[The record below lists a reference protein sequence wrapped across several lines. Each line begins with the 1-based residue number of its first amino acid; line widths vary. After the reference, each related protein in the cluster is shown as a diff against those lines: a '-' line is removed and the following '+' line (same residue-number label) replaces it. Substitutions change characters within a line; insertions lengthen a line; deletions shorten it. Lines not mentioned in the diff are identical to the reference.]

1 MASKETEVKTTSK
14 RTTRKKSTASTKKAA
29 PSVVEGEIV
38 EAAKVKP
45 KRNIVLSDNG
55 DVNLSLINKE
65 DKKRYTQIASS
76 LNEND
81 MTSIMNYGS
90 DLQNAMDAY
99 SNDFLNQRF
108 DSNSS
113 IKSAE
118 LIANLL
124 GELQEVDIAE
134 LNEPS
139 TFKRFIRR
147 IPLLKKFVTSV
158 EQIKAKYNTIQKNID
173 GITQKLEQT
182 RLIAIRDNNL
192 LEKQFQNNLSYVS
205 QLGELIIAGKMKS
218 KELEDE
224 ISTMK
229 EESYNYNDYEIR
241 KVEDF
246 KNNLD
251 KKITDLVMMRYSF
264 QQSLVQIN
272 IIQQTNTQDA
282 QNTEMQIKTTIP
294 IWKNQMS
301 MAVAL
306 YNQKKSIEASN
317 LVTNTTNEILRRNSE
332 MMKTQ
337 AIEVAKQSQRTVID
351 IETLEKTHKDLIAT
365 IEGVE
370 KAQEEGRAKR
380 AAAER
385 RIKELER
392 DMHVKA
398 LGIKESTER
407 VIAKELVGIGSE
419 QQ

>member
-1 MASKETEVKTTSK
+1 MTSKETEVKTTSK
-14 RTTRKKSTASTKKAA
+14 RTTRKKSTASTKKST

-38 EAAKVKP
+38 EAVKVKP

-55 DVNLSLINKE
+55 DVNFSLINKE
-65 DKKRYTQIASS
+65 DKKRYTEIASC

-99 SNDFLNQRF
+99 SNDFLTQRF
-108 DSNSS
+108 DSTSS

-139 TFKRFIRR
+139 ALKRFIRR

-192 LEKQFQNNLSYVS
+192 LEKQFQNNLSYVG

-224 ISTMK
+224 INTMK

-351 IETLEKTHKDLIAT
+351 METLEKTHKDLIAT

-380 AAAER
+380 AAAEK
-385 RIKELER
+385 RIEELEK
-392 DMHVKA
+392 DMRLKA

-419 QQ
+419 Q

>member
-1 MASKETEVKTTSK
+1 MTSKETEVKTTSK
-14 RTTRKKSTASTKKAA
+14 RTTRKKSTASTKKEA

-38 EAAKVKP
+38 DAVKVKP

-55 DVNLSLINKE
+55 DVNFSLINKE

-108 DSNSS
+108 DSTSS

-139 TFKRFIRR
+139 AFKRFIRR

-192 LEKQFQNNLSYVS
+192 LEKQFQNNLSYVN

-419 QQ
+419 Q

>member
-14 RTTRKKSTASTKKAA
+14 RTTRKKSTASTKKEA

-45 KRNIVLSDNG
+45 KKNIVLSDNG

-108 DSNSS
+108 DSTSS

-139 TFKRFIRR
+139 AFKRFIRR

-192 LEKQFQNNLSYVS
+192 LEKQFQNNLSYVN

-419 QQ
+419 Q

>member
-38 EAAKVKP
+38 ETAKVKP

-108 DSNSS
+108 DSTSS

-139 TFKRFIRR
+139 AFKRFIRR

-192 LEKQFQNNLSYVS
+192 LEKQFQNNLSYVN

-419 QQ
+419 Q

>member
-14 RTTRKKSTASTKKAA
+14 RTTRKKSTTSTKKAT
-29 PSVVEGEIV
+29 PSVAEGEIV
-38 EAAKVKP
+38 EVAKVKP

-55 DVNLSLINKE
+55 EVNLSLINKE
-65 DKKRYTQIASS
+65 DKKRYTEIASS

-108 DSNSS
+108 DSTSS

-118 LIANLL
+118 LISNLL
-124 GELQEVDIAE
+124 GELQEVDISE

-139 TFKRFIRR
+139 ALKRFIRR
-147 IPLLKKFVTSV
+147 IPLLKKFVISV

-192 LEKQFQNNLSYVS
+192 LEKQFQNNLSYVG

-218 KELEDE
+218 KELEE
-224 ISTMK
+224 ELSTMK
-229 EESYNYNDYEIR
+229 EESYNYNDYQIR

-380 AAAER
+380 AAAEK
-385 RIKELER
+385 RIEELER
-392 DMHVKA
+392 DMHLKA

-419 QQ
+419 Q

>member
-38 EAAKVKP
+38 EADKVKP

-65 DKKRYTQIASS
+65 DKKRYTQIASC

-108 DSNSS
+108 DSTSS

-139 TFKRFIRR
+139 AFKRFIRR

-192 LEKQFQNNLSYVS
+192 LEKQFQNNLSYVN

-251 KKITDLVMMRYSF
+251 KITDLVMMRYSF

-419 QQ
+419 Q

>member
-14 RTTRKKSTASTKKAA
+14 RTTRKKSTASTKKSA

-108 DSNSS
+108 DSTSS

-139 TFKRFIRR
+139 AFKRFIRR

-192 LEKQFQNNLSYVS
+192 LEKQFQNNLSYVN

-224 ISTMK
+224 ISNMK

-419 QQ
+419 Q

>member
-1 MASKETEVKTTSK
+1 MTSKETEVKTTSK
-14 RTTRKKSTASTKKAA
+14 RTTRKKSTASTKKST

-38 EAAKVKP
+38 EAVKVKP

-55 DVNLSLINKE
+55 DVNFSLINKE
-65 DKKRYTQIASS
+65 DKKRYTEIASC

-99 SNDFLNQRF
+99 SNDFLTQRF
-108 DSNSS
+108 DSTSS

-124 GELQEVDIAE
+124 GELQEVDISE

-139 TFKRFIRR
+139 ALKRFIRR

-192 LEKQFQNNLSYVS
+192 LEKQFQNNLSYVG

-224 ISTMK
+224 INTMK

-419 QQ
+419 Q

>member
-14 RTTRKKSTASTKKAA
+14 RTTRKKSTASTKKEA

-55 DVNLSLINKE
+55 DVNLSLINQE

-108 DSNSS
+108 DSTSS

-139 TFKRFIRR
+139 AFKRFIRR

-192 LEKQFQNNLSYVS
+192 LEKQFQNNLSYVN

-419 QQ
+419 Q

>member
-1 MASKETEVKTTSK
+1 MASKETEVKTASK
-14 RTTRKKSTASTKKAA
+14 RTTRKKSTASTKKEA

-38 EAAKVKP
+38 EAAKVKQ

-108 DSNSS
+108 DSTSS

-139 TFKRFIRR
+139 AFKRFIRR

-192 LEKQFQNNLSYVS
+192 LEKQFQNNLSYVN

-224 ISTMK
+224 ISNMK

-419 QQ
+419 Q

>member
-14 RTTRKKSTASTKKAA
+14 RTTRKNSTASTKKAA
-29 PSVVEGEIV
+29 PSVIEGEIV

-108 DSNSS
+108 DSTSS

-139 TFKRFIRR
+139 AFKRFIRR

-192 LEKQFQNNLSYVS
+192 LEKQFQNNLSYVN

-419 QQ
+419 Q

>member
-1 MASKETEVKTTSK
+1 MTSKETEVKTASK
-14 RTTRKKSTASTKKAA
+14 RTTRKKSTASTKKST

-38 EAAKVKP
+38 EAVKVKP

-55 DVNLSLINKE
+55 DVNFSLINKE
-65 DKKRYTQIASS
+65 DKKRYTEIASC

-108 DSNSS
+108 DSTSS

-139 TFKRFIRR
+139 AFKRFIRR

-192 LEKQFQNNLSYVS
+192 LEKQFQNNLSYVN

-380 AAAER
+380 AAAEK
-385 RIKELER
+385 RIEELEK
-392 DMHVKA
+392 DMRLKA

-419 QQ
+419 Q

>member
-1 MASKETEVKTTSK
+1 MASKETEVKTASK
-14 RTTRKKSTASTKKAA
+14 RTTRKKSTASTKKEA

-108 DSNSS
+108 DSTSS

-139 TFKRFIRR
+139 AFKRFIRR

-192 LEKQFQNNLSYVS
+192 LEKQFQNNLSYVN

-380 AAAER
+380 AAAEK
-385 RIKELER
+385 RIEELEK
-392 DMHVKA
+392 DMRLKA

-419 QQ
+419 Q

>member
-38 EAAKVKP
+38 EAVKVKP

-55 DVNLSLINKE
+55 DVNFSLINKE
-65 DKKRYTQIASS
+65 DKKRYTEIASC

-108 DSNSS
+108 DSTSS

-139 TFKRFIRR
+139 AFKRFIRR

-192 LEKQFQNNLSYVS
+192 LEKQFQNNLSYVN

-392 DMHVKA
+392 DMHSKA

-419 QQ
+419 Q

>member
-1 MASKETEVKTTSK
+1 MASKETEVKTASK
-14 RTTRKKSTASTKKAA
+14 RTTRKKSTASTKKET

-108 DSNSS
+108 DSTSS

-139 TFKRFIRR
+139 AFKRFIRR

-192 LEKQFQNNLSYVS
+192 LEKQFQNNLSYVN

-224 ISTMK
+224 ISNMK

-419 QQ
+419 Q

>member
-1 MASKETEVKTTSK
+1 MTSKETEVKTTSK
-14 RTTRKKSTASTKKAA
+14 RTTRKKSTASTKKST

-38 EAAKVKP
+38 EAVKVKP

-108 DSNSS
+108 DSTSS

-139 TFKRFIRR
+139 AFKRFIRR

-192 LEKQFQNNLSYVS
+192 LEKQFQNNLSYVN

-419 QQ
+419 Q

>member
-14 RTTRKKSTASTKKAA
+14 RTTRKKSTASTKKEA

-108 DSNSS
+108 DSTSS

-139 TFKRFIRR
+139 AFKRFIRR

-192 LEKQFQNNLSYVS
+192 LEKQFQNNLSYVG

-224 ISTMK
+224 INTMK

-419 QQ
+419 Q

>member
-1 MASKETEVKTTSK
+1 MTSKETEVKTASK
-14 RTTRKKSTASTKKAA
+14 RTTRKKSTAYTKKST

-38 EAAKVKP
+38 EAVKVKP

-55 DVNLSLINKE
+55 DVNFSLINKE
-65 DKKRYTQIASS
+65 DKKRYTEIASC

-99 SNDFLNQRF
+99 SNDFLTQRF
-108 DSNSS
+108 DSTSS

-139 TFKRFIRR
+139 ALKRFIRR

-192 LEKQFQNNLSYVS
+192 LEKQFQNNLSYVG

-224 ISTMK
+224 INTMK

-380 AAAER
+380 AAAEK
-385 RIKELER
+385 RIEELEK
-392 DMHVKA
+392 DMRLKA

-419 QQ
+419 Q

>member
-1 MASKETEVKTTSK
+1 MTSKETEVKTTSK
-14 RTTRKKSTASTKKAA
+14 RTTRKKSTASTKKEA

-55 DVNLSLINKE
+55 DVNFSLINKE

-108 DSNSS
+108 DSTSS

-139 TFKRFIRR
+139 ALKRFIRR

-192 LEKQFQNNLSYVS
+192 LEKQFQNNLSYVG

-224 ISTMK
+224 INTMK
-229 EESYNYNDYEIR
+229 DESYNYNDYEIR

-392 DMHVKA
+392 DMHSKA

-419 QQ
+419 Q

>member
-14 RTTRKKSTASTKKAA
+14 RTTRKKPTASTKKAA
-29 PSVVEGEIV
+29 SSVVKGEIV

-99 SNDFLNQRF
+99 SNDFLTQRF
-108 DSNSS
+108 DSTSS

-139 TFKRFIRR
+139 AFKRFIRR
-147 IPLLKKFVTSV
+147 IPLLKKLVTSV

-192 LEKQFQNNLSYVS
+192 LEKQFQNNLSYVG

-380 AAAER
+380 AAAEK
-385 RIKELER
+385 RIEELER
-392 DMHVKA
+392 DMHLKA

-407 VIAKELVGIGSE
+407 VIAKELVGIGSD
-419 QQ
+419 Q

>member
-1 MASKETEVKTTSK
+1 MTSKETEVKTTSK
-14 RTTRKKSTASTKKAA
+14 RTTRKKSTDSTKKST
-29 PSVVEGEIV
+29 PSVVDGEIV
-38 EAAKVKP
+38 EAVKVKP

-55 DVNLSLINKE
+55 DVNFSLINKE
-65 DKKRYTQIASS
+65 DKKRYTEIASC

-99 SNDFLNQRF
+99 SNDFLTQRF
-108 DSNSS
+108 DSTSS

-139 TFKRFIRR
+139 ALKRFIRR

-192 LEKQFQNNLSYVS
+192 LEKQFQNNLSYVG

-224 ISTMK
+224 INTMK

-380 AAAER
+380 AAAEK
-385 RIKELER
+385 RIEELEK
-392 DMHVKA
+392 DMRLKA

-419 QQ
+419 Q

>member
-192 LEKQFQNNLSYVS
+192 LEKQFQNNLSYVN

>member
-1 MASKETEVKTTSK
+1 MASKETEVKTASK
-14 RTTRKKSTASTKKAA
+14 RTTRKKPTASTKKEA

-65 DKKRYTQIASS
+65 EKKRYTQIASS

-108 DSNSS
+108 DSTSS

-139 TFKRFIRR
+139 AFKRFIRR

-192 LEKQFQNNLSYVS
+192 LEKQFQNNLSYVN

-224 ISTMK
+224 ISNMK

-392 DMHVKA
+392 DMHSKA

-419 QQ
+419 Q

>member
-139 TFKRFIRR
+139 AFKRFIRR

-192 LEKQFQNNLSYVS
+192 LEKQFQNNLSYVN

-392 DMHVKA
+392 DMHLKA

-419 QQ
+419 Q

>member
-108 DSNSS
+108 DSTSS

-139 TFKRFIRR
+139 AFKRFIRR

-158 EQIKAKYNTIQKNID
+158 EQIKAKYNTIQNNID

-192 LEKQFQNNLSYVS
+192 LEKQFQNNLSYVN

-392 DMHVKA
+392 DMHLKA

-419 QQ
+419 Q

>member
-14 RTTRKKSTASTKKAA
+14 RTTRKKSTASTKKSTQ
-29 PSVVEGEIV
+29 SVVEGEIV

-108 DSNSS
+108 DSTSS

-139 TFKRFIRR
+139 AFKRFIRR

-192 LEKQFQNNLSYVS
+192 LEKQFQNNLSYVN

-392 DMHVKA
+392 DMHLKA

-419 QQ
+419 Q

>member
-1 MASKETEVKTTSK
+1 MASKETEVKTASK
-14 RTTRKKSTASTKKAA
+14 RTTRKKSTASTKKEA

-38 EAAKVKP
+38 ETAKVKP

-108 DSNSS
+108 DSTSS

-139 TFKRFIRR
+139 AFKRFIRR

-192 LEKQFQNNLSYVS
+192 LEKQFQNNLSYVG

-224 ISTMK
+224 INTMK

-419 QQ
+419 Q

>member
-1 MASKETEVKTTSK
+1 MASKETEVKTASK
-14 RTTRKKSTASTKKAA
+14 RTTRKKSTASTKKEA

-108 DSNSS
+108 DSTSS

-139 TFKRFIRR
+139 AFKRFIRR

-192 LEKQFQNNLSYVS
+192 LEKQFQNNLSYVN

-392 DMHVKA
+392 DMHSKA

-407 VIAKELVGIGSE
+407 VIAKELVGTSSE
-419 QQ
+419 Q

>member
-1 MASKETEVKTTSK
+1 MASKETEVKTASK
-14 RTTRKKSTASTKKAA
+14 RTTRKKSTASTKKEA

-45 KRNIVLSDNG
+45 KKNIVLSDNG

-108 DSNSS
+108 DSTSS

-139 TFKRFIRR
+139 AFKRFIRR

-192 LEKQFQNNLSYVS
+192 LEKQFQNNLSYVG

-224 ISTMK
+224 INTMK

-419 QQ
+419 Q

>member
-14 RTTRKKSTASTKKAA
+14 RTTRKKSTASTKKEA

-108 DSNSS
+108 DSTSS

-139 TFKRFIRR
+139 ASKRFIRR

-192 LEKQFQNNLSYVS
+192 LEKQFQNNLSYVN

-419 QQ
+419 Q

>member
-1 MASKETEVKTTSK
+1 MASKETEVKTASK
-14 RTTRKKSTASTKKAA
+14 RTTRKKSTASTKKEA

-108 DSNSS
+108 DSTSS

-139 TFKRFIRR
+139 AFKRFIRR

-192 LEKQFQNNLSYVS
+192 LEKQFQNNLSYVN

-392 DMHVKA
+392 DMHSKA

-419 QQ
+419 Q

>member
-1 MASKETEVKTTSK
+1 MTSKETEVKTASK
-14 RTTRKKSTASTKKAA
+14 RTTRKKSTASTKKST

-38 EAAKVKP
+38 EAVKVKP

-55 DVNLSLINKE
+55 DVNFSLINKE
-65 DKKRYTQIASS
+65 DKKRYTEIASC

-99 SNDFLNQRF
+99 SNDFLTQRF
-108 DSNSS
+108 DSTSS

-139 TFKRFIRR
+139 ALKRFIRR

-192 LEKQFQNNLSYVS
+192 LEKQFQNNLSYVG

-224 ISTMK
+224 INTMK

-337 AIEVAKQSQRTVID
+337 AIEVAKQSHRTVID

-380 AAAER
+380 AAAEK
-385 RIKELER
+385 RIEELEK
-392 DMHVKA
+392 DMRLKA

-419 QQ
+419 Q

>member
-1 MASKETEVKTTSK
+1 MTSKETEVKTATK
-14 RTTRKKSTASTKKAA
+14 RTTRKKSTASTKKSA
-29 PSVVEGEIV
+29 PSIVEGEIV
-38 EAAKVKP
+38 EAVKVKP

-55 DVNLSLINKE
+55 DVNFSLINKE
-65 DKKRYTQIASS
+65 DKKRYTEIASC

-99 SNDFLNQRF
+99 SNDFLTQRF
-108 DSNSS
+108 DSTSS

-139 TFKRFIRR
+139 ALKRFIRR

-192 LEKQFQNNLSYVS
+192 LEKQFQNNLSYVG

-224 ISTMK
+224 INAMK

-380 AAAER
+380 AAAEK
-385 RIKELER
+385 RIEELEK
-392 DMHVKA
+392 DMRLKA

-419 QQ
+419 Q

>member
-14 RTTRKKSTASTKKAA
+14 RTTRKKSTASTKK
-29 PSVVEGEIV
+29 STQSIVEGEIV

-139 TFKRFIRR
+139 AFKRFIRR

-392 DMHVKA
+392 DMHLKA

-419 QQ
+419 Q

>member
-1 MASKETEVKTTSK
+1 MTSKETEVKTTSK
-14 RTTRKKSTASTKKAA
+14 RTTRKKSTASTKKST

-38 EAAKVKP
+38 EAVKVKP

-55 DVNLSLINKE
+55 DVNFSLINKE
-65 DKKRYTQIASS
+65 DKKRYTEIASC

-108 DSNSS
+108 DSTSS

-139 TFKRFIRR
+139 AFKRFIRR

-192 LEKQFQNNLSYVS
+192 LEKQFQNNLSYVN

-419 QQ
+419 Q

>member
-1 MASKETEVKTTSK
+1 MTSKETEVKTTSK
-14 RTTRKKSTASTKKAA
+14 RTTRKKSTASTKKAT

-38 EAAKVKP
+38 EAVKVKP

-55 DVNLSLINKE
+55 DVNFSLINKE
-65 DKKRYTQIASS
+65 DKKRYTEIASC

-99 SNDFLNQRF
+99 SNDFLTQRF
-108 DSNSS
+108 DSTSS

-139 TFKRFIRR
+139 ALKRFIRR

-192 LEKQFQNNLSYVS
+192 LEKQFQNNLSYVG

-224 ISTMK
+224 INTMK

-380 AAAER
+380 AAAEK
-385 RIKELER
+385 RIEELEK
-392 DMHVKA
+392 DMRLKA

-419 QQ
+419 Q

>member
-1 MASKETEVKTTSK
+1 MASKETEVKTASK
-14 RTTRKKSTASTKKAA
+14 RTTRKKSTASTKKEA

-38 EAAKVKP
+38 EAAKVKQ

-108 DSNSS
+108 DSTSS

-139 TFKRFIRR
+139 AFKRFIRR

-192 LEKQFQNNLSYVS
+192 LEKQFQNNLSYVN

-419 QQ
+419 Q

>member
-1 MASKETEVKTTSK
+1 MTSKETEVKTASK
-14 RTTRKKSTASTKKAA
+14 RTTRKKSTASTKKST

-38 EAAKVKP
+38 EAVKVKP

-55 DVNLSLINKE
+55 DVNFSLINKE
-65 DKKRYTQIASS
+65 DKKRYTEIASC

-108 DSNSS
+108 DSTSS

-139 TFKRFIRR
+139 AFKRFIRR

-192 LEKQFQNNLSYVS
+192 LEKQFQNNLSYVK

-419 QQ
+419 Q

>member
-14 RTTRKKSTASTKKAA
+14 RTTRKKSTASTKKST
-29 PSVVEGEIV
+29 PSVVDGEIV
-38 EAAKVKP
+38 EAVKVKP

-55 DVNLSLINKE
+55 DVNFSLINKE
-65 DKKRYTQIASS
+65 DKKRYTEIASC

-99 SNDFLNQRF
+99 SNDFLTQRF
-108 DSNSS
+108 DSTSS

-139 TFKRFIRR
+139 ALKRFIRR

-192 LEKQFQNNLSYVS
+192 LEKQFQNNLSYVG

-224 ISTMK
+224 INTMK

-380 AAAER
+380 AAAEK
-385 RIKELER
+385 RIEELEK
-392 DMHVKA
+392 DMRLKA

-419 QQ
+419 Q

>member
-1 MASKETEVKTTSK
+1 MTSKETEVKTTSK
-14 RTTRKKSTASTKKAA
+14 RTTRKKSTASTKKST

-38 EAAKVKP
+38 EAVKVKP

-55 DVNLSLINKE
+55 DVNFSLINKE
-65 DKKRYTQIASS
+65 DKKRYTEIASC

-99 SNDFLNQRF
+99 SNDFLTQRF
-108 DSNSS
+108 DSTSS

-139 TFKRFIRR
+139 ALKKFIRR

-192 LEKQFQNNLSYVS
+192 LEKQFQNNLSYVG

-224 ISTMK
+224 INTMK

-380 AAAER
+380 AAAEK
-385 RIKELER
+385 RIEELEK
-392 DMHVKA
+392 DMRLKA

-419 QQ
+419 Q